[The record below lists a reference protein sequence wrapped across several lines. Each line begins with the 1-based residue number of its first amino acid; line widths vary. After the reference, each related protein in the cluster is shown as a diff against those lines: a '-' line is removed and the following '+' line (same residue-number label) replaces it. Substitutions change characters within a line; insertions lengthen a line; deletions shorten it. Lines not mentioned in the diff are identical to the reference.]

1 MPSKRS
7 APCAWKTGIDLSVA
21 GGPATAAS
29 WREKVES
36 NSSHL
41 REKNE
46 ARRIAMEE
54 YRESTEREQPEKS
67 SSPSSSPW
75 LMLAAG
81 TSIVATCLAIGYGYH
96 QQALVSQLNGQQEQM
111 SATVGLLQVQIET
124 LTGKLNEVSAAQ
136 QAAAAA
142 AGHANTPAVKQAAG
156 KRSSAE
162 SKRLKELQARMEEQQ
177 KQLQDTQEEVAK
189 TRSDLQGNL
198 SATRD
203 DLNGSI
209 ARTHEE
215 LVALQKRGERDYV
228 EFKLPKSK
236 QFQRY
241 GPLMLSLRKADTKH
255 KSFDL
260 AMVVDD
266 NELSKKKV
274 NLYEPIWIH
283 RTDDPQPVQ
292 VVINKIDRDHVQ
304 GYVSAAKYRNSEL
317 TPSLTPASQK
327 MPAESSAPAVPPTN
341 PEDPLP

>member
-1 MPSKRS
+1 
-7 APCAWKTGIDLSVA
+7 
-21 GGPATAAS
+21 
-29 WREKVES
+29 
-36 NSSHL
+36 
-41 REKNE
+41 
-46 ARRIAMEE
+46 MEE
-54 YRESTEREQPEKS
+54 YRERTEREEPEKP
-67 SSPSSSPW
+67 SSPNGGAW

-96 QQALVSQLNGQQEQM
+96 QQALVGQMNGQHEQM
-111 SATVGLLQVQIET
+111 SATVAQLHGQIET
-124 LTGKLNEVSAAQ
+124 LTGKLNELSAAQ
-136 QAAAAA
+136 QAATAQANSPAAKRT
-142 AGHANTPAVKQAAG
+142 AGT
-156 KRSSAE
+156 RSSVE
-162 SKRLKELQARMEEQQ
+162 SKRLKELQGRMEEQQ
-177 KQLQDTQEEVAK
+177 KQLKDTQDAVAK
-189 TRSDLQGNL
+189 TRSDLEGNL

-215 LVALQKRGERDYV
+215 LVALQRRGERDYV

-260 AMVVDD
+260 AMIVDH

-283 RTDDPQPVQ
+283 RTDDAQPVQ

-304 GYVSAAKYRNSEL
+304 GYVSAPKYGNSEL

-327 MPAESSAPAVPPTN
+327 ISAESPTPGGPPTN
-341 PEDPLP
+341 PEEPLQP